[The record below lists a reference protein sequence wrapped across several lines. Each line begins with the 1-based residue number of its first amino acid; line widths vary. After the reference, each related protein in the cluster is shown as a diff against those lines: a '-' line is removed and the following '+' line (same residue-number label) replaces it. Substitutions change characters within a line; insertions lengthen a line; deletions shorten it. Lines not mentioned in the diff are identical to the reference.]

1 MEHEGGLVASQ
12 RKVLPGGKI
21 LQDLT
26 GAVDHGKEKKDAPLR
41 AKAGSLRTLRKVLDV
56 A

>member
-1 MEHEGGLVASQ
+1 MEHEEGLVASQ
-12 RKVLPGGKI
+12 QKVPPGGRI
-21 LQDLT
+21 PPDLI

-41 AKAGSLRTLRKVLDV
+41 ATARSLRTPRKVLDV

>member
-1 MEHEGGLVASQ
+1 MEHEEGLAANQ
-12 RKVLPGGKI
+12 QKAPPGGRI
-21 LQDLT
+21 PPDLT

-41 AKAGSLRTLRKVLDV
+41 AKAGSLRTRRKVLDV